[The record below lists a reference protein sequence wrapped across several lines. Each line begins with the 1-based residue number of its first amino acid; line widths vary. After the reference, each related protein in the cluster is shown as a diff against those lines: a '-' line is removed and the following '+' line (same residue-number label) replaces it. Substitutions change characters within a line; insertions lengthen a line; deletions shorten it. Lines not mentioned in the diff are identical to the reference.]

1 LRAPRGGTTAKKPAP
16 KRDASMDRLLRTKQ
30 QSTTEEATPAAPT
43 TATPPNISN
52 VPSGVTMPPGDP
64 SRPPT
69 PSQSTPDPPIVR
81 NAPAVEES
89 APEVASERIFV
100 DVPLTYQKDRRV
112 FLLKEPVRI
121 EVLAERIRQ
130 RLLNR
135 SEKDK
140 QVFVR
145 SDKALQVQA
154 LIDVL
159 DALKAGG
166 VQNAGIVTEFPQQ
179 P

>member
-1 LRAPRGGTTAKKPAP
+1 MPKVLPASSSGGGHRARS
-16 KRDASMDRLLRTKQ
+16 RRV
-30 QSTTEEATPAAPT
+30 STTLAEINVIPLVDVMLVLLIIFMIAAPMLQRGVEVSLP
-43 TATPPNISN
+43 TATKS
-52 VPSGVTMPPGDP
+52 
-64 SRPPT
+64 
-69 PSQSTPDPPIVR
+69 
-81 NAPAVEES
+81 
-89 APEVASERIFV
+89 PEVASERLFV

-121 EVLAERIRQ
+121 EVLGERIRQ

-145 SDKALQVQA
+145 SDKGLQVQA

-166 VQNAGIVTEFPQQ
+166 VQNAGIVTDFPQR
-179 P
+179 